1 MNKLCGSALAV
12 LALTAA
18 TSGCGSPTSPGDKP
32 TTIVFTAQLSPQN
45 EVPPVTNA
53 DATGSGNVTI
63 TIHDITYR
71 SSGEPNTGIVDFQVT
86 LNNFPLL
93 TKVTAAHIHVG
104 TVGIAG
110 AVVLDTGLTAAGGTT
125 LTTGSGTISRTGI
138 AVDGDLIDA
147 FRAGP
152 SSYYFNVHTQ
162 LNGTGAVRGQL
173 VKQ

>member
-1 MNKLCGSALAV
+1 MKKLLVPIAGLVALF
-12 LALTAA
+12 ALTA
-18 TSGCGSPTSPGDKP
+18 GCNSSNSPDNKP
-32 TTIVFTAQLSPQN
+32 TTIVFKATLSPQN

-53 DATGSGNVTI
+53 DASGSGTATI

-86 LNNFPLL
+86 LNGFPLL
-93 TKVTAAHIHVG
+93 TQVTAAHIHVG
-104 TVGIAG
+104 GVGVAG
-110 AVVLDTGLTAAGGTT
+110 AVVLDTGLSAAGGTT
-125 LTTGSGTISRTGI
+125 LTTGSGTITRTGI

-147 FRAGP
+147 FNAGP

-162 LNGTGAVRGQL
+162 LNSTGAVRGQL

>member
-1 MNKLCGSALAV
+1 M
-12 LALTAA
+12 
-18 TSGCGSPTSPGDKP
+18 
-32 TTIVFTAQLSPQN
+32 
-45 EVPPVTNA
+45 
-53 DATGSGNVTI
+53 TI

-86 LNNFPLL
+86 LNGFPLL
-93 TKVTAAHIHVG
+93 TQVTAAHIHVG
-104 TVGIAG
+104 GVGVAG

-125 LTTGSGTISRTGI
+125 LTTGSGTITRNGI

-147 FRAGP
+147 FNLGP